1 MNEINNQLPLFLC
14 GPVLRRLTCDR
25 IVLWWVSPAEFS
37 GRLDC
42 YYPGCTNPF
51 LSIELSSSNLKIFQF
66 GVRAF
71 VHLADIG
78 KACGLA
84 GPGLENGKL
93 PLDQKIEYNLVAEC
107 NDGKKTLTGLIP
119 HITYP
124 GERMPSFVVRKSVRR
139 FFHGSCRKPHH
150 DSEDAFLGLDG
161 EIRKTLDDMEYRPAL
176 LMLTGD
182 QIYADDV
189 AGPMLQA
196 IHGVVRLLG
205 LYEETFDGQAPVK
218 DSAALYAHP
227 DCYYMRKEIIPR
239 TKVGEKWYRRGGGK
253 HIFSSS
259 FAHNHMITFAEWM
272 AMYLLVWSPCLWEF
286 IDFDPLKIPAQYK
299 GRFEKEMVCIQKF
312 KNDLPKVQRL
322 LAHIP
327 VYMIFDDHDVTD
339 DWNLTARWE
348 QRAYSNAFTK
358 RIIGNG

>member
-1 MNEINNQLPLFLC
+1 MLKSAALPDL
-14 GPVLRRLTCDR
+14 VLKTASC
-25 IVLWWVSPAEFS
+25 
-37 GRLDC
+37 
-42 YYPGCTNPF
+42 
-51 LSIELSSSNLKIFQF
+51 
-66 GVRAF
+66 
-71 VHLADIG
+71 
-78 KACGLA
+78 
-84 GPGLENGKL
+84 

-150 DSEDAFLGLDG
+150 DSEDAFLGLDR

-299 GRFEKEMVCIQKF
+299 GRFEKEMACIQKF

-358 RIIGNG
+358 RIIGKHHGINFHPST

>member
-1 MNEINNQLPLFLC
+1 
-14 GPVLRRLTCDR
+14 
-25 IVLWWVSPAEFS
+25 
-37 GRLDC
+37 
-42 YYPGCTNPF
+42 
-51 LSIELSSSNLKIFQF
+51 
-66 GVRAF
+66 
-71 VHLADIG
+71 
-78 KACGLA
+78 
-84 GPGLENGKL
+84 
-93 PLDQKIEYNLVAEC
+93 
-107 NDGKKTLTGLIP
+107 
-119 HITYP
+119 
-124 GERMPSFVVRKSVRR
+124 MPSFVVRKSVRR

-150 DSEDAFLGLDG
+150 DSEDAFLGLDR

-299 GRFEKEMVCIQKF
+299 GRFEKEMACT
-312 KNDLPKVQRL
+312 
-322 LAHIP
+322 HI
-327 VYMIFDDHDVTD
+327 
-339 DWNLTARWE
+339 
-348 QRAYSNAFTK
+348 
-358 RIIGNG
+358 